1 MIEVNIT
8 VMDVLKDVKYL
19 LSFKVCLLTLIFKVI
34 SYLDIMKKIARKSI
48 TLEKNAKISY
58 ASSSLLYM

>member
-19 LSFKVCLLTLIFKVI
+19 LLFKVCLLTLIFKVI
-34 SYLDIMKKIARKSI
+34 SYLDIMKKLARKSI
-48 TLEKNAKISY
+48 TLEKKC
-58 ASSSLLYM
+58 